1 MKIAQLSGSTRANV
15 GKKDAALT
23 RNAGQVPCVL
33 YGSGEQTHFSV
44 KVIDIERLIYSPE
57 VYQFEIDIDGKKA
70 KAVVRELQ
78 QHPVKGT
85 IQHVDFL
92 QLEDNRP
99 VKVALPVRL
108 TGSARGVMSGGK
120 LMQAYRNLN
129 VIGLPG
135 IIPDAIT
142 LDITKLKIGHSIR
155 VGQVQI
161 PGLTI
166 LDPHSSVVV
175 SVRMARGAVKPA
187 EDDDDEVEEEAEVTA
202 ESTESAE

>member
-44 KVIDIERLIYSPE
+44 KIIDIERLIYSPE
-57 VYQFEIDIDGKKA
+57 VFQFELDIDGKKA

-78 QHPVKGT
+78 QHPVKGN

-92 QLEDNRP
+92 QLEDDRP

-129 VIGLPG
+129 VVGLPG

-142 LDITKLKIGHSIR
+142 LDISKLKIGHSIR
-155 VGQVQI
+155 VNQVQI

-166 LDPHSSVVV
+166 LDPQNSVVV

-187 EDDDDEVEEEAEVTA
+187 EDDDDEVEEEVTA
-202 ESTESAE
+202 ETTESAE

>member
-15 GKKDAALT
+15 GKKDATLT

-57 VYQFEIDIDGKKA
+57 VFQFELDIDGKKA

-78 QHPVKGT
+78 QHPVRGT

-92 QLEDNRP
+92 QLEDNKP
-99 VKVALPVRL
+99 VKVKLPVRL
-108 TGSARGVMSGGK
+108 TGAARGVMSGGK
-120 LMQAYRNLN
+120 LMQAYRSLN

-142 LDITKLKIGHSIR
+142 LEITKLKIGQSIR

-202 ESTESAE
+202 ETTESAE

>member
-15 GKKDAALT
+15 GKKDATLT

-135 IIPDAIT
+135 VIPDAIT